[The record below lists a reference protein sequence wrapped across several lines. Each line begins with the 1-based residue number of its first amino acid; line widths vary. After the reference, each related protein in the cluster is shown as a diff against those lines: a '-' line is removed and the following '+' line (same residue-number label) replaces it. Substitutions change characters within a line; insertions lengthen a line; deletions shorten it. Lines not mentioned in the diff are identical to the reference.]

1 MQSLGLHAWVCNGH
15 FKKSPQVIYM
25 YVKAEESK
33 TGTEFIH
40 TLVNH
45 VYGPDWEGLPFGVDE
60 GKLGLQWKHGPKKD
74 NPVLI
79 GLAIRRGK
87 EWTV

>member
-1 MQSLGLHAWVCNGH
+1 MQSLGLHVWVCNGH

-45 VYGPDWEGLPFGVDE
+45 VYGS
-60 GKLGLQWKHGPKKD
+60 
-74 NPVLI
+74 
-79 GLAIRRGK
+79 
-87 EWTV
+87 